1 MINPCAKGKNM
12 ASTATLSSKFQ
23 ISVPK
28 IVREELHWEAGQE
41 FVFIP
46 KGKGVLLMPVP
57 ELEQLAGLVKGVN
70 AEGYRDRQDRF

>member
-1 MINPCAKGKNM
+1 M
-12 ASTATLSSKFQ
+12 ASTATLSSKYQ

-28 IVREELHWEAGQE
+28 IIRDELHWEAGQE

-57 ELEQLAGLVKGVN
+57 ELEQLAGMIKGVQT
-70 AEGYRDRQDRF
+70 GDYRDRQDRF

>member
-1 MINPCAKGKNM
+1 M
-12 ASTATLSSKFQ
+12 AATATLSSKYQ

-28 IVREELHWEAGQE
+28 AIRDDLHWEAGQE

-57 ELEQLAGLVKGVN
+57 ELEQLAGLAQGAN
-70 AEGYRDRQDRF
+70 TEGYRDRQDRF